1 MKKFL
6 PLLGATLLVGLLV
19 GLSGCILETTE
30 LTIVVADFVCT
41 GFEEEHYNENYTD
54 GVESLDDS
62 FLTDLDVI
70 LLENELTK
78 ADIESVAVVG
88 VYYRVREN
96 PDPTDP
102 PLPATEWNVSGV
114 VGVSVDGS
122 MPPVVIASYQHVL
135 LSGPTDYIRIET
147 EAAGLAVLDDAIAQ
161 YLGAAGPWEYPE
173 IVFYSG
179 MEDID
184 PSPTA
189 GDPFIMTWD
198 GCLSMRVAFTEEYET
213 YDLFPG

>member
-6 PLLGATLLVGLLV
+6 PLLGATLLVGLV
-19 GLSGCILETTE
+19 IGLSGCILETTE
-30 LTIVVADFVCT
+30 LTIVVSDFACT
-41 GFEEEHYNENYTD
+41 TFEEEHYNENYTD
-54 GVESLDDS
+54 GVASLDDS
-62 FLTDLDVI
+62 FFEDLDVI

-78 ADIESVAVVG
+78 ADIESVSVVG
-88 VYYRVREN
+88 VYYKVLTG
-96 PDPTDP
+96 PTDP
-102 PLPATEWNVSGV
+102 PLPALEWDVSGV
-114 VGVSVDGS
+114 VGISIDGG
-122 MPPVVIASYQHVL
+122 MPPVVIASYQHVS

-147 EAAGLAVLDDAIAQ
+147 LPSGLAVLDDAIAQ
-161 YLGAAGPWEYPE
+161 YLDAAGPWEYPD
-173 IVFYSG
+173 ITFYSG
-179 MEDID
+179 MENID